1 MTTTAQNAPS
11 ATVKQIAY
19 IKALRQRIN
28 GAPEPHGNDQ
38 ALTEALHG
46 MTRQQ
51 ASAYIDNLR
60 AQERDRLRDESS
72 RFDADTVPAGRYA
85 LTNDGETAFY
95 QVDRPTQGRWD
106 GWTFLNL
113 IHAGGSRIRP
123 IKGAQ
128 RGRVLALVAQ
138 DPTAASRAYG
148 QHTGTCGVCSRTL
161 SNPESVAAGIG
172 PVCASRI
179 A

>member
-1 MTTTAQNAPS
+1 MTTI
-11 ATVKQIAY
+11 ATHAAEATPRQIAY
-19 IKALRQRIN
+19 IKTLRRRVHGQEN
-28 GAPEPHGNDQ
+28 PGNDT
-38 ALTEALHG
+38 ALTEALRA

-51 ASAYIDNLR
+51 ASAYIDRLR
-60 AQERDRLRDESS
+60 QQDRDRLRTESN
-72 RFDADTVPAGRYA
+72 RFDPDTVPAGRYA
-85 LTNDGETAFY
+85 LDQNGQATFY

-106 GWTFLNL
+106 GWTFVNL

-123 IKGAQ
+123 VKGSE
-128 RGRVLALVAQ
+128 RGQVLALIAQ
-138 DPTAASRAYG
+138 DHTAASRAYG